1 MLLALPMRW
10 VRRWGWASP
19 VVPLRP
25 STAAVGAAVGGAG
38 FGGQGTAL
46 RAGRDCAALR
56 SVGRCGGRALTGA
69 KPLGAP
75 RLRCGT
81 GRDSV
86 PLRFATLHYARP
98 ALACRRAPSP
108 PLRPTALLPP
118 SLRLLA
124 PPDPPLAPP
133 RLRRP
138 RLPCHLPAPGR
149 DFAPIGPLP
158 PIAVGKE
165 RLFHASTLFCLPH
178 PPQPVGPHDHTSSP
192 ESRRIDT
199 NCLFLVVLHLT
210 SRSFVLSLTCT
221 HQSPSTF
228 DKLSTRRRERKCSY
242 TAPPTLSK

>member
-133 RLRRP
+133 RLRPPTPSLATSLAGPGLRSHRAVATHRRWERTIVP
-138 RLPCHLPAPGR
+138 RLDVVLPSPPPAACRPAPAALKPR
-149 DFAPIGPLP
+149 
-158 PIAVGKE
+158 
-165 RLFHASTLFCLPH
+165 
-178 PPQPVGPHDHTSSP
+178 
-192 ESRRIDT
+192 
-199 NCLFLVVLHLT
+199 
-210 SRSFVLSLTCT
+210 
-221 HQSPSTF
+221 
-228 DKLSTRRRERKCSY
+228 
-242 TAPPTLSK
+242 TATD